1 MPTKVTVRSGLVA
14 ALLLAGPVHALQTR
28 PQTPQPPFPYDVR
41 EIEVAAGA
49 QLSCTLTTPREGSGW
64 PGVVL
69 QTVAGA
75 NDRDQSHSGH
85 RPFFVLADHLTRAG
99 VAVLRCD
106 DRGVG
111 GSEGDVTTTPIDDLA
126 ADARALVSYLAALP
140 RVGAVGVIGNS
151 EGSVTGAIAA
161 SEGGNAEFLIML
173 GGVGVRGA

>member
-75 NDRDQSHSGH
+75 NDRDQSHSGVFQTA
-85 RPFFVLADHLTRAG
+85 RT
-99 VAVLRCD
+99 
-106 DRGVG
+106 
-111 GSEGDVTTTPIDDLA
+111 GSMMEYGMLEESFSVE
-126 ADARALVSYLAALP
+126 ALELITDWIIE
-140 RVGAVGVIGNS
+140 RF
-151 EGSVTGAIAA
+151 GS
-161 SEGGNAEFLIML
+161 
-173 GGVGVRGA
+173 